1 MKSEVIKKTLLNGLR
16 LIHIKNK
23 SNNIIIK
30 VTIKAGSQNETEENS
45 GITHFLEHML
55 WQGTKTKNAEKIRSD
70 LKEMNANFNAFT
82 GFRITNHFVSGP
94 RRNYEKMLKILLD
107 VIQNPLFDL
116 KEIERERNVILD
128 EYNRKSDDIY
138 QILTDTIYQ
147 SIFKNHSLGRSKIGT
162 EENIR
167 NFTCE
172 QLIDYY
178 NKYYVSNNI
187 IISIIGN
194 INNPEEVIEKY
205 LTLENG
211 ALAEDKFIDPEPIIN
226 NEKIILNKSNLATH
240 LGFAFLTSKKGHKDT
255 AGINI
260 IDYLLD
266 FGKNINLCNAV
277 RQKQGL
283 TYNITAYNT
292 IYSEI
297 GVLIIK
303 TTTPSD
309 KVDIVINTI
318 ISEIKK
324 LDEITTQELNFAK
337 RKTITTLKKSVRWP
351 IFLLEKELD
360 KELFNVE
367 ETTEEEIEKIK
378 QVTKE
383 DIKRIAK
390 EYFNNYLT
398 VIIKPKR

>member
-30 VTIKAGSQNETEENS
+30 ATIKVGSQNETEENS
-45 GITHFLEHML
+45 GITHFLEHVL
-55 WQGTKTKNAEKIRSD
+55 WQGTKTKNAEEIRSN
-70 LKEMNANFNAFT
+70 LKDMNANFNAFT
-82 GFRITNHFVSGP
+82 SFKTTNHFVSGP
-94 RRNYEKMLKILLD
+94 RRNYEKMLKLILD
-107 VIQNPLFDL
+107 VIQNPAFDL

-147 SIFKNHSLGRSKIGT
+147 FIFKNHALGRSKIGT
-162 EENIR
+162 EENIKS
-167 NFTCE
+167 FTSE

-187 IISIIGN
+187 IISVIGN

-205 LTLENG
+205 LTLESG

-240 LGFAFLTSKKGHKDT
+240 LGLAFLTSKKGHKDT

-292 IYSEI
+292 IYSEV

-303 TTTPSD
+303 TTTPPD

-324 LDEITTQELNFAK
+324 LDEITNQELNFAK
-337 RKTITTLKKSVRWP
+337 RKTITNLKKSGRWP

-378 QVTKE
+378 SVTKE

-390 EYFNNYLT
+390 EYFNNYLI
-398 VIIKPKR
+398 VIIKPKS